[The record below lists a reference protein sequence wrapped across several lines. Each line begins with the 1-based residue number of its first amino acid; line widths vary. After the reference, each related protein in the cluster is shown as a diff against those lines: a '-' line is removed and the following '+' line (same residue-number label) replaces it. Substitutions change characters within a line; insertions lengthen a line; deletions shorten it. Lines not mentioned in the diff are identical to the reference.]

1 MEDSKFEESITD
13 DRPILVSQQEIEE
26 RRYIMAIT
34 SASFAVDNLPVNPDT
49 QHIFKDY
56 QEGRIATIKE
66 VIALLHA
73 HYTKVALADN

>member
-1 MEDSKFEESITD
+1 MEDSKFEASITD

-26 RRYIMAIT
+26 RRRIMAIT
-34 SASFAVDNLPVNPDT
+34 SGSFAGDNLPINPDT

-56 QEGRIATIKE
+56 EEGRIATIKE

-73 HYTKVALADN
+73 HYTQVAFRDN

>member
-73 HYTKVALADN
+73 HYTKVFLEDN

>member
-26 RRYIMAIT
+26 RRRIMALT

-56 QEGRIATIKE
+56 KEGRIATIEE
-66 VIALLHA
+66 VKALLHA
-73 HYTKVALADN
+73 HYTKVALEDN

>member
-13 DRPILVSQQEIEE
+13 DRPILVSQQEIGE

-73 HYTKVALADN
+73 HYTKVFLEDN

>member
-34 SASFAVDNLPVNPDT
+34 SGSFAVDNLPINPDT

-56 QEGRIATIKE
+56 EEGRIATIKE
-66 VIALLHA
+66 VEALLYA
-73 HYTKVALADN
+73 HYTKVFLKDS